1 MSGLL
6 KENSIRKITDMRI
19 GRVITLVAVA
29 VIGLSQAAFS
39 QSFKN
44 WEGESFMDDASNAHS
59 IYRQAI
65 KSEDWTMAYENWKK
79 AYELAPAA
87 DGKRDYH
94 FIDGVK
100 IYINKFQN
108 ETDAAMKD
116 EYKANIDRLYDEA
129 IAAYTDGSVVPTKC
143 VGKPDCIQSKIG
155 YVYGRKAYDMFYTL
169 NSPYSANL
177 DALNKAVEYSGNDV
191 EYTVFEPIASIVVY
205 QFQKGKIEK
214 EKAVEY
220 FTQMEEIAN
229 YNLENNERLGKSYDQ
244 AWKSAQTKFSPI
256 ETEIFD
262 CDYFKPK
269 YKELYES
276 DPDNM
281 DQLKNLV
288 GLLKKRGC
296 DPADPFLVELDGKWK
311 QYASATNAAR
321 QAEFEANNPAMLAK
335 KSYDAGDYAGA
346 IAKYDQAINGEADPS
361 KKAGYMFSKASIQ
374 GRKLK
379 KYSDA
384 RKTALAAA
392 KLRPNYGRPYMLI
405 GDLYATSAR
414 NCGDAWNQR
423 LAIIAA
429 IDKYNYAKSID
440 ASVADEASKKAGKY
454 RSSLP
459 DANEGFMRGVK
470 KGDTQK
476 VGCWIGENV
485 KVRYQ

>member
-6 KENSIRKITDMRI
+6 KENTTRKFSDMNIARLI
-19 GRVITLVAVA
+19 VLGGVIVM
-29 VIGLSQAAFS
+29 GLSQAGFS

-44 WEGESFMDDASNAHS
+44 WEGESFMDDASNYHS
-59 IYRQAI
+59 IYRMAI
-65 KSEDWTMAYENWKK
+65 KSDDWPMAYENWQK
-79 AYELAPAA
+79 AYDLAPAA

-108 ETDAAMKD
+108 ETDATKKE
-116 EYKANIDRLYDEA
+116 EYKVMIDKLYDEA
-129 IAAYTDGSVVPTKC
+129 IEAYSDGSVVPTKC
-143 VGKPDCIQSKIG
+143 VDNPDCIQSKIG

-169 NSPYSANL
+169 NSPYSENL
-177 DALNKAVEYSGNDV
+177 EALNKAVELSGNDV
-191 EYTVFEPIASIVVY
+191 EYTIFEPLASIVVY
-205 QFQKGKIEK
+205 QYQKGKIDK
-214 EKAVEY
+214 VKAVEY
-220 FTQMEEIAN
+220 FTQMGKIAD
-229 YNLENNERLGKSYDQ
+229 YNLENNERLGAYYDQ
-244 AWKSAQTKFSPI
+244 AWKSAQTKFGPI

-269 YKELYES
+269 YKALYDA
-276 DPDNM
+276 DPENM

-296 DPADPFLVELDGKWK
+296 DPSDPFFMELDGKWK
-311 QYASATNAAR
+311 TYASATNAAR

-335 KSYDAGDYAGA
+335 KAYDSGDYAGA
-346 IAKYDQAINGEADPS
+346 IAKYDAAINGETDPS

-440 ASVADEASKKAGKY
+440 ASVAEEASKKAGKY